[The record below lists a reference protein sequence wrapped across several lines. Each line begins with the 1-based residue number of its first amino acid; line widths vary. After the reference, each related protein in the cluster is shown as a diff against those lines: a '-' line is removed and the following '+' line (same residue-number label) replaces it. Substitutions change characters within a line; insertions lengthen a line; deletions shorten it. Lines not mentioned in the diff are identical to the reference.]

1 MERHFQCTACGQCCF
16 GMLPLTVAD
25 AYRHAGRF
33 PLALVWTPV
42 PQGTRNFPLASHLG
56 SVIRLPSRRQLA
68 VVIAPSAYLPPSFA
82 CPELAGDGRCAIH
95 EEKPLRCRTMPFYPW
110 REEADQTDLLSPK
123 KGWGCDVSDAAP
135 VVYRQKTV
143 VERDDFDR
151 ERQALLDQAPSLQSY
166 AAYVLKYMPWIV
178 DSLAAVAQKPGAT
191 VITSLSS
198 FFTATREKDA
208 PRLAALQWPLYQ
220 SYADRTAGIP
230 ELREFHR
237 NYAGWAKEMAA
248 LA

>member
-1 MERHFQCTACGQCCF
+1 
-16 GMLPLTVAD
+16 MLPLTVGD
-25 AYRHAGRF
+25 ALRHAGRF
-33 PLALVWTPV
+33 PLAMVWTPV
-42 PQGTRNFPLASHLG
+42 PQGTRNFPLASRLG
-56 SVIRLPSRRQLA
+56 SLIRLPKQRQIA

-82 CPELAGDGRCAIH
+82 CPELGGDGRCAIH

-110 REEADQTDLLSPK
+110 REEADQTELLTPK
-123 KGWGCDVSDAAP
+123 KGWACDVSDTAP

-143 VERDDFDR
+143 VERGDFDR
-151 ERQALLDQAPSLQSY
+151 ERQALLDQAPLLQSY

-208 PRLAALQWPLYQ
+208 ARLAGLQLPLLQ
-220 SYADRTAGIP
+220 TYAERSAGIP
-230 ELREFHR
+230 ELQEFQR
-237 NYAGWAKEMAA
+237 NYAGWATEMAF
-248 LA
+248 LAKSGTLA